1 VAGSCGVRS
10 AASGTG
16 EVPMRSLLLSLAAMA
31 ISASA
36 AQAVV
41 LQIDFSIVTTGIPD
55 PAVGTVVID
64 GPFDADV
71 LNSSIG
77 VTASGFNFDLD
88 ESVVYNYLVGLDQLT
103 IGGSIGGGAAGVLAG
118 TNDFRI
124 QIDDFLTMPVAT
136 SSTLLVQADQG
147 FIGVDAPTS
156 VTVGPPGGTEPPPVD
171 AIPLPAGALLLLS
184 ATGAMVLAGKG
195 CGARS
200 CRVCSGDRTP
210 VLRHWPPRGPWTFG
224 VDLRGGSRSCDI
236 RASVMRSGPP
246 RRAIWA

>member
-1 VAGSCGVRS
+1 
-10 AASGTG
+10 
-16 EVPMRSLLLSLAAMA
+16 MRSLLPSLAAIAM
-31 ISASA
+31 SASV

-41 LQIDFSIVTTGIPD
+41 LQIDFSIVTLGLPN

-77 VTASGFNFDLD
+77 VTASGFNFAVD

-103 IGGSIGGGAAGVLAG
+103 IGGSVGSGASGVIAG

-124 QIDDFLTMPVAT
+124 QIDDFLTDPVAT

-147 FIGVDAPTS
+147 FIGVNAPTS

-171 AIPLPAGALLLLS
+171 AIPLPAGLILLL
-184 ATGAMVLAGKG
+184 TGAGALVLAG
-195 CGARS
+195 R
-200 CRVCSGDRTP
+200 R
-210 VLRHWPPRGPWTFG
+210 
-224 VDLRGGSRSCDI
+224 
-236 RASVMRSGPP
+236 
-246 RRAIWA
+246 RRAVAALR